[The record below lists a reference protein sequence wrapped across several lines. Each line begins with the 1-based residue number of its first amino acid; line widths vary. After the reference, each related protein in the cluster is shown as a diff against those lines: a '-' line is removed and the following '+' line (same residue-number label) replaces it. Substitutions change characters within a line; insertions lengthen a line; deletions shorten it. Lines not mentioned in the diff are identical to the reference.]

1 MNEHILDFLF
11 KIVATRSLVI
21 FFFVFS
27 WYVSNHF
34 CNLSFP
40 WRLNSRRK
48 CIIAGFMT
56 EEIGEN
62 MFPLLRWDA
71 SGAQHQLVG
80 VTKPLAFLIQSPC
93 FHWTTASDFKQ
104 PLSTSPPTGGLNEII
119 WRSKHVEIS
128 SETVTITAWFV
139 SLSSLVCLLLSVL
152 YVLIECAQRTA
163 RNSPQ
168 LLLICCSLTLGKVYA
183 CVQPSSQRN
192 RMFELCVCWFGALRE
207 VKICIGFQ
215 NIRSNTIVLDKR
227 EGAQSR
233 SRSRSR
239 HFPPIL
245 CQESLNMEMGT
256 YAKTFS
262 EAGRHRHNTG
272 DILAL
277 SQIQAAK
284 EVFLWEEKVMQ

>member
-104 PLSTSPPTGGLNEII
+104 PLSCHIQ
-119 WRSKHVEIS
+119 S
-128 SETVTITAWFV
+128 STAKLAAHDFIFWLAITPLQMTLLEKVWGV
-139 SLSSLVCLLLSVL
+139 LKNLGNSLSDGH
-152 YVLIECAQRTA
+152 R
-163 RNSPQ
+163 
-168 LLLICCSLTLGKVYA
+168 
-183 CVQPSSQRN
+183 
-192 RMFELCVCWFGALRE
+192 
-207 VKICIGFQ
+207 
-215 NIRSNTIVLDKR
+215 D
-227 EGAQSR
+227 
-233 SRSRSR
+233 
-239 HFPPIL
+239 FPIW
-245 CQESLNMEMGT
+245 SKG
-256 YAKTFS
+256 S
-262 EAGRHRHNTG
+262 
-272 DILAL
+272 
-277 SQIQAAK
+277 
-284 EVFLWEEKVMQ
+284 WENGV

>member
-1 MNEHILDFLF
+1 MWKSQARLSP
-11 KIVATRSLVI
+11 SLPD
-21 FFFVFS
+21 
-27 WYVSNHF
+27 
-34 CNLSFP
+34 LS
-40 WRLNSRRK
+40 L
-48 CIIAGFMT
+48 C
-56 EEIGEN
+56 
-62 MFPLLRWDA
+62 
-71 SGAQHQLVG
+71 LV
-80 VTKPLAFLIQSPC
+80 
-93 FHWTTASDFKQ
+93 
-104 PLSTSPPTGGLNEII
+104 LS
-119 WRSKHVEIS
+119 
-128 SETVTITAWFV
+128 A
-139 SLSSLVCLLLSVL
+139 CLLCL

-168 LLLICCSLTLGKVYA
+168 LLLICCSLTLRKVYA

-207 VKICIGFQ
+207 AKICIGFQ
-215 NIRSNTIVLDKR
+215 NIRSKTIVLDKR

-233 SRSRSR
+233 SLFSLTDR

>member
-1 MNEHILDFLF
+1 MWKSQARLSP
-11 KIVATRSLVI
+11 SLPD
-21 FFFVFS
+21 
-27 WYVSNHF
+27 
-34 CNLSFP
+34 LS
-40 WRLNSRRK
+40 L
-48 CIIAGFMT
+48 C
-56 EEIGEN
+56 
-62 MFPLLRWDA
+62 
-71 SGAQHQLVG
+71 LV
-80 VTKPLAFLIQSPC
+80 
-93 FHWTTASDFKQ
+93 
-104 PLSTSPPTGGLNEII
+104 LS
-119 WRSKHVEIS
+119 
-128 SETVTITAWFV
+128 A
-139 SLSSLVCLLLSVL
+139 CLLSVCSDW
-152 YVLIECAQRTA
+152 VCAAHSQEFSSAVTD
-163 RNSPQ
+163 
-168 LLLICCSLTLGKVYA
+168 LLFSDTWKS

-192 RMFELCVCWFGALRE
+192 RMFELCACWFGALRE

-227 EGAQSR
+227 EGAQNR
-233 SRSRSR
+233 SLFSLTDR

>member
-1 MNEHILDFLF
+1 MWKSQARLSPSLPD
-11 KIVATRSLVI
+11 RSLCLV
-21 FFFVFS
+21 
-27 WYVSNHF
+27 
-34 CNLSFP
+34 LS
-40 WRLNSRRK
+40 
-48 CIIAGFMT
+48 A
-56 EEIGEN
+56 
-62 MFPLLRWDA
+62 
-71 SGAQHQLVG
+71 
-80 VTKPLAFLIQSPC
+80 
-93 FHWTTASDFKQ
+93 
-104 PLSTSPPTGGLNEII
+104 
-119 WRSKHVEIS
+119 
-128 SETVTITAWFV
+128 
-139 SLSSLVCLLLSVL
+139 CLLCL

-168 LLLICCSLTLGKVYA
+168 LLLICCSLTLRKVYA

-207 VKICIGFQ
+207 AKICIGFQ

-227 EGAQSR
+227 EGAYR
-233 SRSRSR
+233 SLFSLTDR

-245 CQESLNMEMGT
+245 CQDSLNMEMGT

-284 EVFLWEEKVMQ
+284 EVFLCSYEKKR